1 MTSAWHGSHRSPAG
15 PGRVG
20 RSLDRVR
27 ERLGDALR
35 RRVQDLRDTSLIAVQ
50 AAVAAGLAWLFTHD
64 LMGNPVPVFA
74 PVTAI
79 STLAVSLN
87 GRVRRTFELLIGIAI
102 GVAVGDL
109 LVQGIGVGSAQI
121 ALIVALAILF
131 ATLLGGGVAVLTQ
144 AASTAVLLV
153 AFQPQMT
160 DPVVPRFME
169 ALIGG
174 GTGLVVATLLIP
186 LNPMRAVDRAA
197 KAVFEAVT
205 GELLESAAAM
215 ADRDPVRA
223 GAALD
228 RLSRVRGYL
237 SDLEDALRSG
247 RETVRFAP
255 LRWRQRR
262 AILRYSASLPYI
274 DKTVHDTGTLVRRTV
289 AAIEEGERLP
299 EGLAVAVR
307 HLGDAA
313 GLLREELREGLK
325 PEGARELALLA
336 VTAASEAYAEGVGF
350 SGSVIVAQ
358 VGVAATDV
366 LLAAG
371 TTPEDETKRLI
382 RHAAA
387 RDQRPEQP

>member
-1 MTSAWHGSHRSPAG
+1 MR
-15 PGRVG
+15 
-20 RSLDRVR
+20 
-27 ERLGDALR
+27 
-35 RRVQDLRDTSLIAVQ
+35 DLRDTSLVAVQ

-109 LVQGIGVGSAQI
+109 LVEWIGVGSVQI

-131 ATLLGGGVAVLTQ
+131 ATLLGGGAAVLTQ

-160 DPVVPRFME
+160 DPVIPRFME

-205 GELLESAAAM
+205 GDLRESAAAM
-215 ADRDPVRA
+215 TDRDPARA
-223 GAALD
+223 GAVLD
-228 RLSRVRGYL
+228 RLSRIREYMG
-237 SDLEDALRSG
+237 DLDDALRSG

-262 AILRYSASLPYI
+262 AILRYSASLRYL
-274 DKTVHDTGTLVRRTV
+274 DKIVHDAGTLVRRTL
-289 AAIEEGERLP
+289 AAIEGTERLP

-307 HLGDAA
+307 HLGDAV
-313 GLLREELREGLK
+313 GLLREELKEGLK

-336 VTAASEAYAEGVGF
+336 VTAANKAYAQGVGF

-358 VGVAATDV
+358 VGATATDI

-371 TTPEDETKRLI
+371 TAPEEETRRLI
-382 RHAAA
+382 RHAAI